1 MTGSRNGAKAPSVGT
16 APPTLMRQG
25 ERRKSMKYRVKVSDW
40 SKDELITMEVEA
52 PSVFDAIDRVADSVD
67 NPEETELIEAVPVE

>member
-1 MTGSRNGAKAPSVGT
+1 
-16 APPTLMRQG
+16 
-25 ERRKSMKYRVKVSDW
+25 MKYRVKVSDW